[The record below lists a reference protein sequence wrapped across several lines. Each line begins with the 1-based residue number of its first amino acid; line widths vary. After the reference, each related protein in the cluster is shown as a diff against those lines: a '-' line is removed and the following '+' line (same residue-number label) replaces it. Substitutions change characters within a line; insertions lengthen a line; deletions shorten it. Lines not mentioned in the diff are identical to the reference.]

1 VKWEYT
7 CTISIFLVWFDVK
20 SCFNTDF
27 LRGVSLKSSILFQHS
42 KQNMPLQ
49 HNKFNK
55 DRQPE
60 GQMPIMLATVLLQ
73 LTVTVT
79 EMAK

>member
-1 VKWEYT
+1 
-7 CTISIFLVWFDVK
+7 
-20 SCFNTDF
+20 
-27 LRGVSLKSSILFQHS
+27 
-42 KQNMPLQ
+42 MPLQ

-79 EMAK
+79 EMAKWLKNNIEINCNYNSNWKIKITVTVIETEKSNAVN